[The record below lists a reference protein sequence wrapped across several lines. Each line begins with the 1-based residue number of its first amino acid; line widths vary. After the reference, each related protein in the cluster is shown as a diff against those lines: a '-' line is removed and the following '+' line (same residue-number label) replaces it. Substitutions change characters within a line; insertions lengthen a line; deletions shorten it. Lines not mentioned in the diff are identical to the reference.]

1 MLYSPAPEFN
11 DHFEPPAPPSAMRHR
26 PVRRRIFTAATS
38 KQLRLDIERLRIDVP
53 PRDQGRTTDDCEQWQ
68 IQRLLQALFL
78 ADRLQLPVQLSKG
91 ESPDFLLSAGAHDMG
106 IETTEAVNPDYV
118 RATMH
123 PKARIPGSLV
133 DPSLYKWGAEGRPRQ
148 QIAEEAGRTR
158 LTGDGWAGDSVE
170 QDFTASVVDVTHRK
184 SLKLRS
190 HYERFDCD
198 RLLIY
203 QNQTLPCLDIEQ
215 ARRSTEAALAR
226 YWRFSGFH
234 TVHVDDGDSIL
245 EFTATGSRV
254 L

>member
-1 MLYSPAPEFN
+1 MVTDFPKRPMLYSPAPEFN

-78 ADRLQLPVQLSKG
+78 ADQLQLPVQLSKG

-123 PKARIPGSLV
+123 LKARIPRSLV

-148 QIAEEAGRTR
+148 KLPRRPAGLDRPEMVG
-158 LTGDGWAGDSVE
+158 LG
-170 QDFTASVVDVTHRK
+170 TASSKT
-184 SLKLRS
+184 LLR
-190 HYERFDCD
+190 R
-198 RLLIY
+198 
-203 QNQTLPCLDIEQ
+203 
-215 ARRSTEAALAR
+215 
-226 YWRFSGFH
+226 WWM
-234 TVHVDDGDSIL
+234 
-245 EFTATGSRV
+245 
-254 L
+254 